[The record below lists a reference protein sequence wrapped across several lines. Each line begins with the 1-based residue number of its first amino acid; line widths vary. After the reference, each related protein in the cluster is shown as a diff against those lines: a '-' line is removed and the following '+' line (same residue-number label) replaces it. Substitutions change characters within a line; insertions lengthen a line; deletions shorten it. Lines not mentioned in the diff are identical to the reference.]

1 MSAEFSK
8 ISEEYNRENVT
19 YMAIEK
25 EAAEKEFHKAEDLYY
40 NLKNQSDQG
49 KIDVEKFKINKKTM
63 TTNLANYKTKMDE
76 H

>member
-40 NLKNQSDQG
+40 NLKN
-49 KIDVEKFKINKKTM
+49 
-63 TTNLANYKTKMDE
+63 
-76 H
+76 